1 MAKKNKENESEDLP
15 QDDSSGKK
23 NNDKKDENPKSKEDL
38 EKDFALNAGSTPE
51 PKKPVLFKDKKE
63 FSIDE
68 LRKSLGNL
76 EAKYKPD
83 SWIPMS
89 IAFQETTQLPGIPQ
103 GAMTMAFGHSDTG
116 KSTMGLE
123 IIKGCKEKGVLP
135 IVINTEKKWNWD
147 RVKEF
152 GIEPSDVLYI
162 DNCENVEAVAD
173 MIKSILKKQAD
184 GDIRKDIMFIWDSI
198 GNSISKAEMDA
209 DETGDSTAMMLT
221 AKVINQQFFRI
232 IEKKISA
239 TRRENFPYFASLFCI
254 THAYI
259 SGQSLVYYGGEGIF
273 KGSTLVFRIGGVI
286 GKATDVYATK
296 QGVDIAFAKKT
307 QIVTIKNHITNVKA
321 KGTII
326 CVHNGFIKDDKSTID
341 EYKKAYRDDW
351 EIKFTAD
358 WEKYNKDSK

>member
-1 MAKKNKENESEDLP
+1 MAAKKKAEAKESSE
-15 QDDSSGKK
+15 
-23 NNDKKDENPKSKEDL
+23 ENITSVDL
-38 EKDFALNAGSTPE
+38 EKKFKLSDGSDSEDETE
-51 PKKPVLFKDKKE
+51 LEDSGETKKKKPVLFKDKKE
-63 FSIDE
+63 FSIDS
-68 LRKSLGNL
+68 LRKSLGTL
-76 EAKYKPD
+76 EAKYKDD

-89 IAFQETTQLPGIPQ
+89 IAFQEVTQLPGIPQ
-103 GAMTMAFGHSDTG
+103 GAMTMAYGHSDTG

-123 IIKGCKEKGVLP
+123 IIQGCKQKGVLP

-152 GIEPSDVLYI
+152 GIEPEDIIYN
-162 DNCENVEAVAD
+162 DNCDNVEAVAD
-173 MIKSILKKQAD
+173 FIKDVLKRQAN
-184 GDIRKDIMFIWDSI
+184 GDIKTDIMFIWDSI

-209 DETGDSTAMMLT
+209 DESGDTTAMMLT

-239 TRRENFPYFASLFCI
+239 TRRENFPFFASLFCI

-259 SGQSLVYYGGEGIF
+259 SGQTLVYYGGEGIF
-273 KGSTLVFRIGGVI
+273 KGSTLVFRIGGVVS
-286 GKATDVYATK
+286 KAADMYATK

-307 QIVTIKNHITNVKA
+307 QITTIKNHITNVKT
-321 KGTII
+321 KGTIV
-326 CVHNGFIKDDKSTID
+326 CVHNGFIKDDKATID
-341 EYKKAYRDDW
+341 EYKKTYRDDW